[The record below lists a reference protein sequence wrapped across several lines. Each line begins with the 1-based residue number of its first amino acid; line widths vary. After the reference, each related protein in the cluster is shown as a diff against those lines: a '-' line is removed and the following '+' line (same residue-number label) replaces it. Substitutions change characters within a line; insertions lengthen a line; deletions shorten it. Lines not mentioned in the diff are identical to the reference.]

1 MKVDVKRGAERRRN
15 CNLTREERDAL
26 STLKGRT
33 DIVIKPADKGGTVVA
48 WRKDNYRN
56 EMKRH
61 LTDTAA
67 YKQIHNQDDALRNA
81 QMRSKRRVLKLFEN
95 KTGDGKGL
103 MQAGARDFFLAFES
117 IIPHLYLLPKIH
129 NSLEETTGT
138 WQGRPVLSGRRA
150 PTRPV
155 DWICTALLNPLL
167 RLLPERIKDTTD
179 FLKKIA
185 EIRGPVPRGARLF
198 SMDVVSLYPSIP
210 QREAAKVVASFFT
223 DNRAKIRQE
232 LQDAGVWRTPSKE
245 TLEEAILHV
254 MRDTLLQF
262 EGRAYQQTKGT
273 VIGASSSV
281 AIAEIF
287 VHVVLERKRSH
298 RKDGPAEYFRYIDD
312 IFGIMEDGFPR
323 LGFFSW
329 SNTVHE
335 NLKFTLE
342 HSDSTINFLDTT
354 VYIDQL
360 TRDLHTKAYYKPT
373 NLHTYLK
380 FDSSHPLAL
389 KKSLPYSLG
398 LRLKRINSKEETLYP
413 QLDDLWD
420 MFRNRDYPETII
432 HAAQEK
438 LRDKTRAELLRP
450 RTQEVEDKRWILPTL
465 FFPGLTAH
473 LKIKLQEV
481 WTWMRKTY
489 SEHPSWVKYPQ
500 NPPMIAW
507 RRGKSI
513 KDHLVRAAV
522 LVDHLNR
529 TGGED
534 QPQVTVQG
542 N

>member
-1 MKVDVKRGAERRRN
+1 MKVDLKRGAERQRN
-15 CNLTREERDAL
+15 SNLTREERDAL
-26 STLKGRT
+26 STVKGRT
-33 DIVIKPADKGGTVVA
+33 DIVIKSADKGATVVA

-61 LTDTAA
+61 LADTAA
-67 YKQIHNQDDALRNA
+67 YKQIHNQDETLRFA
-81 QMRSKRRVLKLFEN
+81 QTRSKRIVLKLFEN
-95 KTGDGKGL
+95 KTGYGKGGL
-103 MQAGARDFFLAFES
+103 MQAGLRDFFLAFES

-129 NSLEETTGT
+129 RALEETTGT
-138 WQGRPVLSGRRA
+138 WQGRPVLSGCRA

-185 EIRGPVPRGARLF
+185 EIRGPVPRRARLF

-254 MRDTLLQF
+254 MRDTLMQY
-262 EGRAYQQTKGT
+262 EGQAYRQTKST
-273 VIGASSSV
+273 AIGASSSV

-287 VHVVLERKRSH
+287 VHVVFERKRSH
-298 RKDGPAEYFRYIDD
+298 RMDGPAVYFRYIDD

-323 LGFFSW
+323 LEGFFSW

-380 FDSSHPLAL
+380 FDSSHPLAF

-432 HAAQEK
+432 PGE
-438 LRDKTRAELLRP
+438 
-450 RTQEVEDKRWILPTL
+450 TQ
-465 FFPGLTAH
+465 
-473 LKIKLQEV
+473 
-481 WTWMRKTY
+481 RKN
-489 SEHPSWVKYPQ
+489 K
-500 NPPMIAW
+500 
-507 RRGKSI
+507 
-513 KDHLVRAAV
+513 
-522 LVDHLNR
+522 
-529 TGGED
+529 GGAT
-534 QPQVTVQG
+534 QT
-542 N
+542 

>member
-1 MKVDVKRGAERRRN
+1 
-15 CNLTREERDAL
+15 
-26 STLKGRT
+26 
-33 DIVIKPADKGGTVVA
+33 
-48 WRKDNYRN
+48 
-56 EMKRH
+56 
-61 LTDTAA
+61 
-67 YKQIHNQDDALRNA
+67 
-81 QMRSKRRVLKLFEN
+81 
-95 KTGDGKGL
+95 

-129 NSLEETTGT
+129 KALEETTGT
-138 WQGRPVLSGRRA
+138 WQGRPVLSGCRA

-167 RLLPERIKDTTD
+167 RLLPERIKGTTD

-185 EIRGPVPRGARLF
+185 EIKGPVPRGASLF
-198 SMDVVSLYPSIP
+198 SMDVASLYPSMP

-254 MRDTLLQF
+254 MRYILLQF

-273 VIGASSSV
+273 AIGASSSV

-287 VHVVLERKRSH
+287 VHVVFERKRSH
-298 RKDGPAEYFRYIDD
+298 RKDGPTVYFRYIDD
-312 IFGIMEDGFPR
+312 IFGIVEDSFPR
-323 LGFFSW
+323 LEGFFSW

-342 HSDSTINFLDTT
+342 HRDSTINFLDTT

-360 TRDLHTKAYYKPT
+360 TRNLHTKAYYKPT

-432 HAAQEK
+432 HTAQEK
-438 LRDKTRAELLRP
+438 LREKTRAELLRP
-450 RTQEVEDKRWILPTL
+450 RTQEVEDKRWILPTI
-465 FFPGLTAH
+465 FFPGLAAQ

-481 WTWMRKTY
+481 WTWMRETY
-489 SEHPSWVKYPQ
+489 SEHPS
-500 NPPMIAW
+500 
-507 RRGKSI
+507 
-513 KDHLVRAAV
+513 
-522 LVDHLNR
+522 
-529 TGGED
+529 
-534 QPQVTVQG
+534 
-542 N
+542 